1 MELPGESAIFSK
13 LVLSFHEMGRFPTT
27 MVYRVSVASV
37 DLRFGRILMD
47 VSMFSGTSSIASGQ
61 FWCYM
66 RRSLP
71 EVEVIDSEGVRPAN
85 WHGGSRNSSSRS
97 RGLGTTMKR
106 VLELKGAAVYGTA
119 RSTNAGDLLRTEV
132 R

>member
-1 MELPGESAIFSK
+1 
-13 LVLSFHEMGRFPTT
+13 MGRFPTT

-71 EVEVIDSEGVRPAN
+71 EVEVIDSTGVRPDSLA
-85 WHGGSRNSSSRS
+85 GGLQYSSA
-97 RGLGTTMKR
+97 R
-106 VLELKGAAVYGTA
+106 VEDWA
-119 RSTNAGDLLRTEV
+119 RR
-132 R
+132 